1 MKNNWLKSIT
11 AFLLVA
17 IVLFTST
24 LKVNAAAETITLG
37 SASPTGR
44 YIAGVGFSY
53 KRTTDGQLLFCI
65 DMHRNT
71 AQNTTATLV
80 PNSSV
85 IDQGLTYILKNGYP
99 EKSITG
105 DNDKDY
111 YITQTAVWW
120 YLDEVTG
127 SSNLGEQFKQY
138 GSDAYNLR
146 HYVRELVDAGITHR
160 NLVGVLPETKLT
172 IGTSNTTMTLEENYY
187 VSDYIQATEIVDLS
201 SYLVTL
207 TGAPSGTIIEKSIGT
222 AITALDYNGEFA
234 VNEGEKIRIKV
245 PATSVSAS
253 AFSITVN
260 AKGTGTTRY
269 AAYEY
274 RPADS
279 SMQNVALL
287 EKTRKN
293 VSSSLTLEASTTSVT
308 VIKTDSETGQPLAG
322 AVLLVKDASGNEVAR
337 WTSTTNAH
345 IIRNLPNGDYTLEE
359 VSAPEGYKLN
369 KNVQRFT
376 ISNSNRSVRINFE
389 NAPKKVVVNI
399 TKIDQATKQPLAG
412 AVLVIK
418 DTNGEIVYKFT
429 TSTTSEVI
437 TDIDYGTY
445 TVEELSAPEGYI
457 KSDQIVTFTIDAQHQ
472 SHQITIENAK
482 SVDVPDTAS
491 ASSII
496 MVILGIAITGFGLK
510 FVKNGQ
516 KSR

>member
-1 MKNNWLKSIT
+1 MKKNWFKKFT
-11 AFLLVA
+11 ALLLIA
-17 IVLFTST
+17 IVTIVPA

-53 KRTTDGQLLFCI
+53 KKTTDGQLLFCI

-80 PNSSV
+80 KNSTV
-85 IDQGLTYILKNGYP
+85 VDGGLTYILKNGYP

-146 HYVRELVDAGITHR
+146 HYVKELVDAGKANRST
-160 NLVGVLPETKLT
+160 GTTPETKLT
-172 IGTSNTTMTLEENYY
+172 IETANTTMTLEGEYY
-187 VSDYIQATEIVDLS
+187 ISDYIKATEISDLS
-201 SYLVTL
+201 SYQVSL
-207 TGAPSGTIIEKSIGT
+207 TGAPSGTIIEKTTGIASS
-222 AITALDYNGEFA
+222 AFNYNGEFSVDA
-234 VNEGEKIRIKV
+234 SEKIRIKV
-245 PATSVSAS
+245 PVKSISTST
-253 AFSITVN
+253 FSIEVN
-260 AKGTGTTRY
+260 AKGTGSTRY

-274 RPADS
+274 RPADT

-293 VSSSLTLEASTTSVT
+293 VTSSLKLEASTTSVT
-308 VIKTDSETGQPLAG
+308 ILKTDSETGQALAG
-322 AVLLVKDASGNEVAR
+322 AVLLVKDSKGNEVAK
-337 WTSTTNAH
+337 WTTTTNAH
-345 IIRNLPNGDYTLEE
+345 IIRNLPNGDYTVEE
-359 VSAPEGYKLN
+359 VSAPTGYKLN
-369 KNVQRFT
+369 KNVFKFT
-376 ISNSNRSVRINFE
+376 ISNSNRNVKIKFE

-399 TKIDQATKQPLAG
+399 TKVDQNGNPLAG

-418 DTNGEIVYKFT
+418 DTNGEIIYKFT
-429 TSTTSEVI
+429 SSTTSEVI

-445 TVEELSAPEGYI
+445 TVEEISAPEGYI
-457 KSDQIVTFTIDAQHQ
+457 KSDEIVTFTIDAQHQ
-472 SHQITIENAK
+472 SHQITIENTK

-491 ASSII
+491 SSIV
-496 MVILGIAITGFGLK
+496 MVILGIVITGFGLK
-510 FVKNGQ
+510 FVVKNGQ
-516 KSR
+516 KTK